1 MAKKKKTKMSA
12 AERARRR
19 AANHT
24 SGGASTTLRLPS
36 GVEFFSPKKGK
47 YLVDILSYPVGKGNP
62 WCEEGEMY
70 FERTYFV
77 HRNVGIEN
85 QSYICPRLTAELK
98 CPICEYRAK
107 LLKEGADKDLISSL
121 KPQERQLWNVI
132 DATDRKQVMLWDIST
147 FCFGAQLD
155 GVINECDED
164 ENFANFSDLEDGYT
178 LKLGVDQESGQGF
191 TFIKVNRIGFK
202 PRKKN
207 YDESILEKLYNL
219 DDLLIL
225 LDYDKL
231 NSIFLQMPS
240 GKKTEDD
247 DDDDDDDDD
256 VDSKKSKKSKGKKKT
271 APKPEPEEEDDDF
284 DPEDDLDDDD
294 DDDEP
299 APPKKGKKAKKVED
313 EDLDDDDLDDDDD
326 DDEPAPP
333 KKGKKKTKKVE
344 EEEDDDDDDTAT
356 RGEDDLDDDD
366 DDLDDDDDDDDD
378 PIF

>member
-12 AERARRR
+12 AERAKRR

-24 SGGASTTLRLPS
+24 SGGASTTLRLPA

-47 YLVDILSYPVGKGNP
+47 YLVDILSYPAGKGNP

-85 QSYICPRLTAELK
+85 QSYVCPRLTSELK

-107 LLKEGADKDLISSL
+107 LLKEGADKDLIQSL

-155 GVINECDED
+155 GQINECDED
-164 ENFANFSDLEDGYT
+164 EDFASFSDLEGGYT

-191 TFIKVNRIGFK
+191 TFVKVNRIGFK
-202 PRKKN
+202 SRKKD

-219 DDLLIL
+219 DDLLII

-231 NSIFLQMPS
+231 NGIFLQMPS
-240 GKKTEDD
+240 GEKVEEEDD
-247 DDDDDDDDD
+247 DD
-256 VDSKKSKKSKGKKKT
+256 VEEEAASKKEKKKT
-271 APKPEPEEEDDDF
+271 AAPKPEPEEDDGDLEDEDGDDEDVEEEAASKKKKKKKAAPKPEPEEDDDDF
-284 DPEDDLDDDD
+284 DPEDDGDFD
-294 DDDEP
+294 P
-299 APPKKGKKAKKVED
+299 
-313 EDLDDDDLDDDDD
+313 
-326 DDEPAPP
+326 
-333 KKGKKKTKKVE
+333 
-344 EEEDDDDDDTAT
+344 EDDDDGTAT
-356 RGEDDLDDDD
+356 RGKDDD
-366 DDLDDDDDDDDD
+366 DDLEDEDGDDGDLEDEDGDDDDDLVL
-378 PIF
+378 

>member
-12 AERARRR
+12 AERAKRR

-24 SGGASTTLRLPS
+24 SGGASTTLRLPA

-47 YLVDILSYPVGKGNP
+47 YLVDILSYPAGKGNP

-85 QSYICPRLTAELK
+85 QSYVCPRLTSELK

-107 LLKEGADKDLISSL
+107 LLKEGADKDLIQSL

-155 GVINECDED
+155 GQINECDED
-164 ENFANFSDLEDGYT
+164 EDFASFSDLEGGYT

-191 TFIKVNRIGFK
+191 TFVKVNRIGFK
-202 PRKKN
+202 SRKKD

-219 DDLLIL
+219 DDLLII

-231 NSIFLQMPS
+231 NGIFLQMPS
-240 GKKTEDD
+240 GEKVEEEDD
-247 DDDDDDDDD
+247 DD
-256 VDSKKSKKSKGKKKT
+256 VEEEAASKKKKKKKA
-271 APKPEPEEEDDDF
+271 APKPEPEEDDDDF
-284 DPEDDLDDDD
+284 DPEDDGDFD
-294 DDDEP
+294 P
-299 APPKKGKKAKKVED
+299 
-313 EDLDDDDLDDDDD
+313 
-326 DDEPAPP
+326 
-333 KKGKKKTKKVE
+333 
-344 EEEDDDDDDTAT
+344 EDDDDGTAT
-356 RGEDDLDDDD
+356 RGKDDD
-366 DDLDDDDDDDDD
+366 DDLEDEDGDDGDLEDEDGDDDDDLVL
-378 PIF
+378 